1 MTGSTRSGQKR
12 TSPEEGVKKPME
24 LNNAVVEEY
33 ESSSLK
39 QLSKA
44 PVAALQGVGPVISES
59 FEELGVKTVEDLA
72 NYKCAR
78 ARSLLLMVTELIP
91 TVENSCT
98 WCSRPL

>member
-1 MTGSTRSGQKR
+1 MAGSTRSGQKR
-12 TSPEEGVKKPME
+12 TAPEKAEKKPME

-39 QLSKA
+39 ELSKA

-78 ARSLLLMVTELIP
+78 PCSLCP
-91 TVENSCT
+91 
-98 WCSRPL
+98 